1 MFMNSEKTVK
11 ENLCFKGK
19 ILTVFNDDIL
29 TASGNTA
36 TREYIRHNGG
46 VCVVALSENNEI
58 YMVRQYRY
66 PYKEEVLEIPA
77 GKLELGENPLF
88 AATRE
93 LREETGF
100 TADKI
105 EPLGEF
111 YPSPGYTSEVIYMY
125 KATGLKLVG
134 QDLDEDEF
142 LSVEKYHIEELKKMI
157 LSGEIKDGKTIAAVS
172 KVLLGDK

>member
-1 MFMNSEKTVK
+1 MNSEKTIK
-11 ENLCFKGK
+11 ENLRFKGK
-19 ILTVFNDDIL
+19 ILTVFNDDVL
-29 TASGNTA
+29 TAAGNTA

-46 VCVVALSENNEI
+46 VCVVAINENDEV

-66 PYKEEVLEIPA
+66 PYKEEVLELPA
-77 GKLELGENPLF
+77 GKLELGEDPYL
-88 AATRE
+88 AGIRE
-93 LREETGF
+93 LREETGLVAEK
-100 TADKI
+100 T

-111 YPSPGYTSEVIYMY
+111 YPSPGYTSEIIHMY

-142 LSVEKYHIEELKKMI
+142 LSVEKYPLEDLKRMI
-157 LSGEIKDGKTIAAVS
+157 LSGEIKDGKTLAAVS

>member
-36 TREYIRHNGG
+36 KREYIRHNGG

-77 GKLELGENPLF
+77 GKLELGENPLL

-105 EPLGEF
+105 ESLGEF

>member
-1 MFMNSEKTVK
+1 MNSEKTIK
-11 ENLCFKGK
+11 ENLRFKGK
-19 ILTVFNDDIL
+19 ILTVFNDDVL
-29 TASGNTA
+29 TAAGNTA

-46 VCVVALSENNEI
+46 VCVVAINENDEV

-66 PYKEEVLEIPA
+66 PYKEEVLELPA
-77 GKLELGENPLF
+77 GKLELGEDPLL
-88 AATRE
+88 AGIRE
-93 LREETGF
+93 LREETGLVAEK
-100 TADKI
+100 T

-111 YPSPGYTSEVIYMY
+111 YPSPGYTSEIIHMY

-142 LSVEKYHIEELKKMI
+142 LSVEKYPLEDLKRMI